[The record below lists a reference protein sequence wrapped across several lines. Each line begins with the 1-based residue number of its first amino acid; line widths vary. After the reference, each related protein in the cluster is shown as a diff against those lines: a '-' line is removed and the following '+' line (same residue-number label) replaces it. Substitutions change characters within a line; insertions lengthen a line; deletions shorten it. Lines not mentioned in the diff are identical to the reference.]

1 MKKLTLLPIFVLIA
15 LLLSS
20 CNVFFP
26 LDPGSEITESR
37 PVSEF
42 HEVRFTAAGELF
54 IIQGDTESLVIE
66 AGKIIMPHI
75 TTEVN
80 NGVLV
85 IGLDNNRWS
94 SSISRPITFTLTVK
108 DLDGI
113 SLSGAGNIE
122 SGEIKSTDMVISLS
136 GAGNI
141 SVSNLQADSVNSSL
155 TGAGNIS
162 LTGAAPLQKVLLTG
176 LGNYQ
181 ADDLESNDVIVQV
194 TGAGS
199 ATVWAVDSLD
209 VEITGAGSVS
219 YYGSPQVSQ
228 DVSGLGSVRSQGD
241 K

>member
-1 MKKLTLLPIFVLIA
+1 MKKLTLLPIIVLTA

-26 LDPGSEITESR
+26 LDPGSQITESR
-37 PVSEF
+37 PVSGF

-54 IIQGDTESLVIE
+54 ITQGDTESLVIE

-85 IGLDNNRWS
+85 IGMDNTRWS
-94 SSISRPITFTLTVK
+94 SSISRPMTFTLTVK
-108 DLDGI
+108 DLNGI

-141 SVSNLQADSVNSSL
+141 SVANLQADSVNSSL

-162 LTGAAPLQKVLLTG
+162 LTGAAPLQNVLLTG

-181 ADDLESNDVIVQV
+181 ADDLESNDVTVQV

-219 YYGSPQVSQ
+219 YFGSPQVSQ